1 MKENRTAHGVID
13 PNKTGPRPKELVE
26 KTVLGIAVGRDKTVV
41 PPDQVY
47 ELAAI
52 GCTDGEIGRFFG
64 IKEDTLRYNFA
75 AELAKARE
83 YVKIRLRR
91 NMFKAADNLQPA
103 ILIFLSKNLLGY
115 TDQPISSESNS
126 PLPWTETDDVE
137 IEELTD
143 EET

>member
-1 MKENRTAHGVID
+1 
-13 PNKTGPRPKELVE
+13 
-26 KTVLGIAVGRDKTVV
+26 
-41 PPDQVY
+41 
-47 ELAAI
+47 
-52 GCTDGEIGRFFG
+52 
-64 IKEDTLRYNFA
+64 
-75 AELAKARE
+75 
-83 YVKIRLRR
+83 
-91 NMFKAADNLQPA
+91 MFKAADNLQPA